1 MREVFHL
8 YDDLENFAFNPAG
21 REMCLYG
28 DPAYPLRFHLH
39 ARFRF
44 GFLTRQMQMLNEA
57 TSAAYASVEWLFG
70 DIINDFNFLDFKEN
84 WKIGLSQVGKMYIV
98 CAILRNSLTC
108 LYSNTTAAYFGLD
121 PPTLND
127 YFN

>member
-1 MREVFHL
+1 MREFSHL

-28 DPAYPLRFHLH
+28 DPAYPLRFHVQ
-39 ARFRF
+39 APFRH
-44 GFLTRQMQMLNEA
+44 GFLTRQMQMFNEA
-57 TSAAYASVEWLFG
+57 MSAVHASIEWLFG
-70 DIINDFNFLDFKEN
+70 DIINYIKFLDFKKN

-98 CAILRNSLTC
+98 YAILTNSLTC
-108 LYSNTTAAYFGLD
+108 LYSNTTAAYFGID

>member
-28 DPAYPLRFHLH
+28 DPAYPLRFHLQ

-44 GFLTRQMQMLNEA
+44 GFLTRQMQMFNVA
-57 TSAAYASVEWLFG
+57 ISAVDASVEWLFG
-70 DIINDFNFLDFKEN
+70 YIINYFKFLDFKKN
-84 WKIGLSQVGKMYIV
+84 LKIGLS
-98 CAILRNSLTC
+98 
-108 LYSNTTAAYFGLD
+108 
-121 PPTLND
+121 
-127 YFN
+127 